1 MEVEFITNEVKRLF
15 NNQVM
20 TDSEN
25 QNKEFIVSTEKEL
38 LGLNKSERIDLLNLK
53 MGDQNS
59 YPDSIFASAVDY
71 TIGLK
76 SCLDNYSEKEI
87 RNGSSKL
94 DRLDPLVEAISKLKS
109 IIQHSQLLLEKSK
122 NDYSELIETEIILDS
137 TIKEELYL
145 VLGSYYLVEI
155 ERLEELY
162 ENCNK
167 LLTKDLPQVSFNNDL
182 KDIRFRGVLTDLR
195 LLSKDLDE
203 LKQKVLIYES
213 EYILSLIFTKEKIES
228 IVVPLVRYKNSLWL
242 VSKIDDIH
250 SPLVPIMDEGLQ
262 VISTYDNLAIIKS
275 HEPYLFDLYQH
286 LKGEFIVEETSWPVF
301 QGVFKKG
308 MFVSKVRLAREITNQ
323 DVQYFI
329 DKVIKPVIRDNYA
342 NKKRTTDCF
351 VTFEGNALV
360 SGSLSS
366 HGQNNEMKPEMTNL
380 LKKASSILK
389 PKN

>member
-1 MEVEFITNEVKRLF
+1 MEVEFIANEVKRLF

-137 TIKEELYL
+137 TITEELYL
-145 VLGSYYLVEI
+145 VLGSCYLVEI

-167 LLTKDLPQVSFNNDL
+167 LLTKDLPQVSSNNDL

-203 LKQKVLIYES
+203 MKQKVLIYES

-242 VSKIDDIH
+242 VSKIDDTH
-250 SPLVPIMDEGLQ
+250 SPIVPIIDESPQ
-262 VISTYDNLAIIKS
+262 VIPTYDNLAIIKS
-275 HEPYLFDLYQH
+275 HEQCLFDLYHH
-286 LKGEFIVEETSWPVF
+286 LKGEFIVEETSWPIF

-308 MFVSKVRLAREITNQ
+308 MFVSKVRLARNITNK

-329 DKVIKPVIRDNYA
+329 DKVIIPVLIIEFG
-342 NKKRTTDCF
+342 NKKRTVNCF
-351 VTFEGNALV
+351 LKFDGRNLV
-360 SGSLSS
+360 QSSLSS
-366 HGQNNEMKPEMTNL
+366 PRQPSEMKKEIRNL
-380 LKKASSILK
+380 LDKASSILN